1 MRALSLIVLGT
12 MTAAG
17 LWAAD
22 ASQDLTQAQIDDII
36 HKFAAKETEFAR
48 ARENYTYRQTVRIQ
62 ELDNGGNT
70 IGRWE
75 QVSDI
80 IFDPDGRRS
89 ERVVRAPVPTLK
101 NILLTPED
109 LEDMRNVQP
118 FVLTTKDLP
127 KYLIRYLGRETL
139 DEIPC
144 YAFAVKPK
152 ELEDGQRYFS
162 GIVWVDD
169 RDMQIVKT
177 YGRAVGIVKAGS
189 AFPKFET
196 YRQQVDGTYWFPTYT
211 IAEDTLHF
219 PDFDQKIRQVMKY
232 EDYKQFRSTSTI
244 TFGDVTDTPP
254 DQPATSQPG
263 LPPPPPAPPKPPN
276 Q

>member
-1 MRALSLIVLGT
+1 MRALSLILCGAI
-12 MTAAG
+12 AATG

-22 ASQDLTQAQIDDII
+22 TETAASGQDLTQAQIDDII
-36 HKFAAKETEFAR
+36 QKFAAKETEFAR

-62 ELDNGGNT
+62 ELDTAGNT

-80 IFDPDGRRS
+80 IFDPDGKRT
-89 ERVVRAPVPTLK
+89 ERIVRAPVPSLK

-118 FVLTTKDLP
+118 FVLTTKELP
-127 KYLIRYLGRETL
+127 KYLIRYLGKETL

-152 ELEDGQRYFS
+152 ELEEGERYFS

-169 RDMQIVKT
+169 RDLQIVKT
-177 YGRAVGIVKAGS
+177 YGRAVGIVKEGS

-196 YRQQVDGTYWFPTYT
+196 YRQQIDGVYWFPTYT

-232 EDYKQFRSTSTI
+232 EDYKQFKSTSTI
-244 TFGDVTDTPP
+244 TFGDIEDTPK
-254 DQPATSQPG
+254 DQPAT
-263 LPPPPPAPPKPPN
+263 PPPPAAPPKP
-276 Q
+276 